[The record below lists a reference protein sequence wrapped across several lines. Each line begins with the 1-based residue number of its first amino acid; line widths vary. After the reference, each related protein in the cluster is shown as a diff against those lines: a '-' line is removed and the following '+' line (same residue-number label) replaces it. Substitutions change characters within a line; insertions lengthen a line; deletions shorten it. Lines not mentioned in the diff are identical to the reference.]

1 MNTPNI
7 HPEYTEIPENSDVRY
22 LLFLMLVCTGGYMTR
37 DEYKK
42 LVREVSMAVTRGSAT
57 MMLRKHND
65 LIQWGKIYRLTEQE
79 YRDIEWDIFEE
90 QLNDKVIG
98 I

>member
-1 MNTPNI
+1 
-7 HPEYTEIPENSDVRY
+7 
-22 LLFLMLVCTGGYMTR
+22 MTR

-42 LVREVSMAVTRGSAT
+42 LVAEVSKQVTKGSAS
-57 MMLRKHND
+57 MLIRKHNE

-90 QLNDKVIG
+90 QINDKVVG